1 MPAVMPTTEPF
12 HELSFY
18 TLAHSDWE
26 RFLHQHAVDAYT
38 AQTAGADSKPIGLLY
53 ALVGLYLTVERD
65 YTGRE
70 VQRAHLQLARDKT
83 DFPPLSLP
91 ADRGAIT
98 VSEVLDSP
106 AGEARDAAILRWCAA
121 VWAAYG
127 SCHAT
132 VSAYCQ
138 QRRV

>member
-1 MPAVMPTTEPF
+1 MPVQPTQAF

-18 TLAHSDWE
+18 TLAHPDRE
-26 RFLHQHAVDAYT
+26 RFIHQHIVDAYT
-38 AQTAGADSKPIGLLY
+38 AQTASEHTKPIGLLY
-53 ALVGLYLTVERD
+53 ALVGLYLTLERG
-65 YTGRE
+65 YTGKE

-91 ADRGAIT
+91 ADRGTIK
-98 VSEVLDSP
+98 VSDVLDSP
-106 AGEARDAAILRWCAA
+106 TGEARDAAILRWCEA

-132 VSAYCQ
+132 VASYCQ
-138 QRRV
+138 QRQV

>member
-1 MPAVMPTTEPF
+1 MPPTQAF

-18 TLAHSDWE
+18 TLAHSDRE

-38 AQTAGADSKPIGLLY
+38 AQTAAAETKPIGLLY
-53 ALVGLYLTVERD
+53 ALVGLYLTLEHG
-65 YTGRE
+65 YTGKE

-98 VSEVLDSP
+98 VSDVLDCP

-132 VSAYCQ
+132 VLAYCQ